1 MKRSKKA
8 GGQKKPVYQETIT
21 VGEVKS
27 MDESIKKS
35 EMSAMD
41 KFDYQKLVYP
51 FASGLLSCTYEEQ
64 SEELIFHYDTAG
76 MKNINEIK
84 EEEKEKKYQLLINFA
99 QLWNTFLEYSISL
112 SPENLYYDENYLIY
126 AKRRDIYGRGK
137 KADEDEFLIAYKSMI
152 CGFLG
157 NRYDVAQIQESGLS
171 ILKDEKGFED
181 IFECESPQRLVSFL
195 RQKKSEYIR
204 KRREFLRE
212 VPKRSYNIWRLATLL
227 FVILAVGGGGYSV
240 YAGKFEIP
248 KQKAVIT
255 ANQSYIGN
263 DYVSCIDSLRG
274 MEPEQMD
281 QNTKYILAVSYA
293 NSESFR
299 KEEIQ
304 TIVSKLGPGSNEKEL
319 NYWVYLGRLDIE
331 RAEDIALALSD
342 DKLLIYAYMK
352 ESDLLESNTD
362 ITGTEKKE
370 RLDKL
375 EQEITRLGK
384 KYEEVENE

>member
-1 MKRSKKA
+1 MKRVNKTGEENKITR
-8 GGQKKPVYQETIT
+8 QETVRAEETRII
-21 VGEVKS
+21 
-27 MDESIKKS
+27 DERIKKS
-35 EMSAMD
+35 ELEARD

-51 FASGLLSCTYEEQ
+51 FAFCLLSCTYEEKA
-64 SEELIFHYDTAG
+64 EEIIFHYDTTG
-76 MKNINEIK
+76 MKNINEIG

-99 QLWNTFLEYSISL
+99 QLWNTFQEYKISL

-126 AKRRDIYGRGK
+126 AKKRDIYGKGK
-137 KADEDEFLIAYKSMI
+137 EADQDEFLIAYKSMI
-152 CGFLG
+152 CGVLG
-157 NRYDVAQIQESGLS
+157 NRYNVDQIQESGLS
-171 ILKDEKGFED
+171 ILKAEKGFEE
-181 IFECESPQRLVSFL
+181 ILECESLKNLASLL
-195 RQKKSEYIR
+195 RDKRSEYVR
-204 KRREFLRE
+204 KKKEILRE
-212 VPKRSYNIWRLATLL
+212 VPKRSYTGWRITAL
-227 FVILAVGGGGYSV
+227 VSIVLAVGSMGYSV
-240 YAGKFEIP
+240 YAGKIVIP
-248 KQKAVIT
+248 RQKAVIA

-274 MEPEQMD
+274 MEPDQMD
-281 QNTKYILAVSYA
+281 QNTKYILAVAYA

-304 TIVSKLGPGSNEKEL
+304 TIISKLGPGSNEKEL
-319 NYWVYLGRLDIE
+319 DYWISLGRLNIE

-384 KYEEVENE
+384 KYEEVGNE